1 MGGDK
6 DFTRWLRDY
15 DNRRLD
21 PDGGSS
27 GSGSKLNW
35 HSSKYDLESMNWQ
48 EVQSIYLPEIENC
61 WGPACNY
68 LRKLW
73 FKYKMQK
80 RQGEKSW
87 DVILDISRI
96 LYAMGLPLV
105 EFDNGPDIEWIKA
118 QLDMENRT
126 GEGKVEQTSEDVEA
140 KYEEDQEK
148 RSLGY
153 GNSDGDPEE
162 EPEEDLDSDIS
173 PDERELYRTLRREE
187 RDDARERR
195 TANVNMILEQL
206 GVTPR
211 EEETD
216 YTPKEGEETDEY

>member
-80 RQGEKSW
+80 RQGEKR

-148 RSLGY
+148 RSLGLEIQMETRRKSQKKIWIQTY
-153 GNSDGDPEE
+153 LQTRGSSIG
-162 EPEEDLDSDIS
+162 LYV
-173 PDERELYRTLRREE
+173 ERNGTMRESKGPL
-187 RDDARERR
+187 
-195 TANVNMILEQL
+195 MSI
-206 GVTPR
+206 
-211 EEETD
+211 
-216 YTPKEGEETDEY
+216 

>member
-27 GSGSKLNW
+27 GSGSKLNR

-80 RQGEKSW
+80 RQGEKR

-96 LYAMGLPLV
+96 LYARGFLWLSSIMALTLSGLRRS
-105 EFDNGPDIEWIKA
+105 WIWK
-118 QLDMENRT
+118 T
-126 GEGKVEQTSEDVEA
+126 G
-140 KYEEDQEK
+140 QEK
-148 RSLGY
+148 
-153 GNSDGDPEE
+153 
-162 EPEEDLDSDIS
+162 
-173 PDERELYRTLRREE
+173 ERWNKHQKMLRRNTK
-187 RDDARERR
+187 R
-195 TANVNMILEQL
+195 TRKR
-206 GVTPR
+206 GP
-211 EEETD
+211 
-216 YTPKEGEETDEY
+216 